1 MGNRSLR
8 MGQYNRL
15 KVIKQLDFGIYL
27 DGYEDEILM
36 PTQYVPADVQIGDFL
51 DVFIYRDSEDRVIA
65 TTLEP
70 YGTVGEFAYLTVNAA
85 TPLGVFMDWGLPK
98 DLFVPF
104 KQQRDNMVVG
114 KSFLVFI
121 HLDTKTDRIV
131 ASAKIERFL
140 EDDVSELSEG
150 MQVELLPYEYTDMGI
165 KALINQRYLGV
176 LYRDEVFKPIEL
188 GKPTT
193 GFIKKIRSDQKIDL
207 ALTEQS
213 YNRIEGSKSD
223 LYEKLQAANGFLPF
237 TDKSDPALITRT
249 FGMSKKDFK
258 KAVGG
263 LLKEGKITLK
273 EDGIYGISP
282 QSIDHSQQ

>member
-1 MGNRSLR
+1 MGNRRLR

-36 PTQYVPADVQIGDFL
+36 PTQYVPADVEIGDFV
-51 DVFIYRDSEDRVIA
+51 DVFIYRDSEDRAIA
-65 TTLEP
+65 TSLEP

-121 HLDTKTDRIV
+121 HLDTQTDRIV

-140 EDDVSELSEG
+140 DEDITGLTEG
-150 MQVELLPYEYTDMGI
+150 MQVDLLPYEYTDMGI
-165 KALINQRYLGV
+165 KALVNQRHLGV
-176 LYRDEVFKPIEL
+176 LYRDEVFKNIEL
-188 GKPTT
+188 GKTIT
-193 GFIKKIRSDQKIDL
+193 GFVKKIREDQKIDL
-207 ALTEQS
+207 ALVEQS

-223 LYEKLQAANGFLPF
+223 VYQQLQAANGFLPF
-237 TDKSDPALITRT
+237 NDKSDPAAIYRT

-258 KAVGG
+258 KTIGG
-263 LLKEGKITLK
+263 LLKEGKISIK
-273 EDGIYGISP
+273 EDGIYGLTS
-282 QSIDHSQQ
+282 

>member
-1 MGNRSLR
+1 MGNRRLR

-36 PTQYVPADVQIGDFL
+36 PTQYVPADVEIGDFV
-51 DVFIYRDSEDRVIA
+51 DVFIYRDSEDRAIA

-70 YGTVGEFAYLTVNAA
+70 YGTVGEFAYLAVNAV
-85 TPLGVFMDWGLPK
+85 TSLGVFMDWGLPK

-121 HLDTKTDRIV
+121 HLDTQTDRIV

-140 EDDVSELSEG
+140 DEDVSDLSEG
-150 MQVELLPYEYTDMGI
+150 MQVDLLPYEYTDMGI

-176 LYRDEVFKPIEL
+176 LYRDEVFKNIEL
-188 GKPTT
+188 GKTIS
-193 GFIKKIRSDQKIDL
+193 GFIKKIREDQKIDL
-207 ALTEQS
+207 ALVEQS

-223 LYEKLQAANGFLPF
+223 VYQQLQAANGFLPF
-237 TDKSDPALITRT
+237 NDKSDPAAIHRT

-258 KAVGG
+258 KAIGG
-263 LLKEGKITLK
+263 LLKEGKISIK
-273 EDGIYGISP
+273 EDGIHGVAS
-282 QSIDHSQQ
+282 

>member
-1 MGNRSLR
+1 MGNRRLR

-36 PTQYVPADVQIGDFL
+36 PTQYVPADVEIGDFV
-51 DVFIYRDSEDRVIA
+51 DVFIYRDSEDRAIA
-65 TTLEP
+65 TSLEP

-121 HLDTKTDRIV
+121 HLDTQTDRIV

-140 EDDVSELSEG
+140 DEDVTGLTEG
-150 MQVELLPYEYTDMGI
+150 MQVDLLPYEYTDMGI
-165 KALINQRYLGV
+165 KALVNQRHLGV
-176 LYRDEVFKPIEL
+176 LYRDEVFKNIEL
-188 GKPTT
+188 GKTIT
-193 GFIKKIRSDQKIDL
+193 GFVKKIREDQKIDL
-207 ALTEQS
+207 ALVEQS

-223 LYEKLQAANGFLPF
+223 VYQQLQAANGFLPF
-237 TDKSDPALITRT
+237 NDKSDPAAIYRT

-258 KAVGG
+258 KTIGG
-263 LLKEGKITLK
+263 LLKEGKISIK
-273 EDGIYGISP
+273 EDGIHGLTS
-282 QSIDHSQQ
+282 

>member
-1 MGNRSLR
+1 MANRSLR

-36 PTQYVPADVQIGDFL
+36 PTQYVPVDVEIGDFL
-51 DVFIYRDSEDRVIA
+51 DVFIYRDSEDRAIA
-65 TTLEP
+65 TSLEP

-85 TPLGVFMDWGLPK
+85 TPLGVFLDWGLPK

-104 KQQRDNMVVG
+104 KQQRENMVVG

-121 HLDTKTDRIV
+121 HLDTQTDRIV

-140 EDDVSELSEG
+140 EEDVSELSEG
-150 MQVELLPYEYTDMGI
+150 MQVDLLPYEYTDMGI
-165 KALINQRYLGV
+165 KALINQRYMGV

-188 GKPTT
+188 GKPTI

-223 LYEKLQAANGFLPF
+223 LYEKLLAANGFLPF

-263 LLKEGKITLK
+263 LLKEKKITLK
-273 EDGIYGISP
+273 EDGIHAISP
-282 QSIDHSQQ
+282 Q

>member
-1 MGNRSLR
+1 MANRSLR

-36 PTQYVPADVQIGDFL
+36 PTQYVPADVEIGDFL

-65 TTLEP
+65 TSLEP

-85 TPLGVFMDWGLPK
+85 TPLGVFLDWGLPK

-104 KQQRDNMVVG
+104 KQQRENMVVG

-121 HLDTKTDRIV
+121 HLDTQTDRIV

-140 EDDVSELSEG
+140 EEDVSELSEG
-150 MQVELLPYEYTDMGI
+150 MQVDLLPYEYTDMGI
-165 KALINQRYLGV
+165 KALINQRYMGV

-193 GFIKKIRSDQKIDL
+193 GFIKKIRSDQKVDL

-223 LYEKLQAANGFLPF
+223 LYKKLLATNGFLPF

-263 LLKEGKITLK
+263 LLKEKKIILK
-273 EDGIYGISP
+273 EDGIHAISP
-282 QSIDHSQQ
+282 ESIDDSQ

>member
-1 MGNRSLR
+1 MANRSLR

-36 PTQYVPADVQIGDFL
+36 PTQYVPADVEIGDFL

-85 TPLGVFMDWGLPK
+85 TPLGVFLDWGLPK

-104 KQQRDNMVVG
+104 KQQRENMVVG

-121 HLDTKTDRIV
+121 HLDTQTDRIV

-140 EDDVSELSEG
+140 DEDVSELSEG
-150 MQVELLPYEYTDMGI
+150 MQVDLLPYEYTDMGI
-165 KALINQRYLGV
+165 KALINQRYMGV

-193 GFIKKIRSDQKIDL
+193 GFIKKIRSDQKVDL
-207 ALTEQS
+207 ALSEQS

-223 LYEKLQAANGFLPF
+223 LYEKLMAANGFLPF

-249 FGMSKKDFK
+249 FEMSKKDFK

-263 LLKEGKITLK
+263 LLKEKKITLK

-282 QSIDHSQQ
+282 Q

>member
-1 MGNRSLR
+1 MGNRRLR

-36 PTQYVPADVQIGDFL
+36 PTQYVPADVEIGDFV
-51 DVFIYRDSEDRVIA
+51 DVFIYRDSEDRAIA
-65 TTLEP
+65 TSLEP

-85 TPLGVFMDWGLPK
+85 TSLGVFMDWGLPK

-121 HLDTKTDRIV
+121 HLDTQTDRIV

-140 EDDVSELSEG
+140 DEDVTGLSEG
-150 MQVELLPYEYTDMGI
+150 MQVDLLPYEYTDMGI
-165 KALINQRYLGV
+165 KALINQRHLGV
-176 LYRDEVFKPIEL
+176 LYRDEVFKNIEL
-188 GKPTT
+188 GKTIT
-193 GFIKKIRSDQKIDL
+193 GFIKKIREDQKIDL
-207 ALTEQS
+207 ALVEQS
-213 YNRIEGSKSD
+213 YNRIESSKSD
-223 LYEKLQAANGFLPF
+223 VYQQLQAANGFLPF
-237 TDKSDPALITRT
+237 NDKSDPAAIYRT

-258 KAVGG
+258 KTIGG
-263 LLKEGKITLK
+263 LLKEGKISIK
-273 EDGIYGISP
+273 EDGIHGLTP
-282 QSIDHSQQ
+282 

>member
-1 MGNRSLR
+1 MGNRRLR

-36 PTQYVPADVQIGDFL
+36 PTQYVPADVEIGDFV
-51 DVFIYRDSEDRVIA
+51 DVFIYRDSEDRAIA
-65 TTLEP
+65 TSLEP

-85 TPLGVFMDWGLPK
+85 TSLGVFMDWGLPK

-121 HLDTKTDRIV
+121 HLDTQTDRIV

-140 EDDVSELSEG
+140 DEDVSGLSEG
-150 MQVELLPYEYTDMGI
+150 MQVDLLPYEYTDMGI
-165 KALINQRYLGV
+165 KALINQRHLGV
-176 LYRDEVFKPIEL
+176 LYRDEVFKNIEL
-188 GKPTT
+188 GKTIT
-193 GFIKKIRSDQKIDL
+193 GFIKKIREDQKIDL
-207 ALTEQS
+207 ALVEQS
-213 YNRIEGSKSD
+213 YNRIESSKSD
-223 LYEKLQAANGFLPF
+223 VYQQLQAANGFLPF
-237 TDKSDPALITRT
+237 NDKSDPAAIYRT

-258 KAVGG
+258 KTIGG
-263 LLKEGKITLK
+263 LLKEGKISIK
-273 EDGIYGISP
+273 EDGIHGVAS
-282 QSIDHSQQ
+282 

>member
-1 MGNRSLR
+1 MGNRSIR

-27 DGYEDEILM
+27 DGYTDEILM
-36 PTQYVPADVQIGDFL
+36 PTQYVPAEVEIGDFL
-51 DVFIYRDSEDRVIA
+51 DVFIYRDSEDRIIA

-70 YGTVGEFAYLTVNAA
+70 YGTVGEFAYLTVNAV

-104 KQQRDNMVVG
+104 KQQRDNMLIG

-121 HLDTKTDRIV
+121 HLDTQTDRVV
-131 ASAKIERFL
+131 ASAKIDRFL
-140 EDDVSELSEG
+140 DEDISELSEG
-150 MQVELLPYEYTDMGI
+150 TQVELLPYEFTDLGI
-165 KALINQRYLGV
+165 KALINQRYAGV
-176 LYRDEVFKPIEL
+176 LYHDEIFKPVEL
-188 GKPTT
+188 GKPIK
-193 GFIKKIRSDQKIDL
+193 GFIKKIREDQKVDL
-207 ALTEQS
+207 ALVEQS

-223 LYEKLQAANGFLPF
+223 LYAKLLAADGFLPF
-237 TDKSDPALITRT
+237 TDKSDPVLIHRT

-263 LLKEGKITLK
+263 LLKEGKIKLQ
-273 EDGIYGISP
+273 EDGIRKI
-282 QSIDHSQQ
+282 

>member
-1 MGNRSLR
+1 MGNRKLR

-15 KVIKQLDFGIYL
+15 KVLKQLDFGIYL

-36 PTQYVPADVQIGDFL
+36 PTQYVPVNIEIGDFL
-51 DVFIYRDSEDRVIA
+51 DVFIYRDSEDRAIA

-70 YGTVGEFAYLTVNAA
+70 YGTVGEFAYLTVNAV
-85 TPLGVFMDWGLPK
+85 TSLGVFMDWGLPK

-104 KQQRDNMVVG
+104 KQQRENMVVG

-121 HLDTKTDRIV
+121 HLDTQTDRIV

-140 EDDVSELSEG
+140 DEDISELTEG
-150 MQVELLPYEYTDMGI
+150 MQVDLLPYEYTDMGI

-176 LYRDEVFKPIEL
+176 LYRDEVFKNIDL
-188 GKPTT
+188 GKPTV
-193 GFIKKIRSDQKIDL
+193 GFVKKIRSDQKIDL

-223 LYEKLQAANGFLPF
+223 LYKKLQAANGFLPF
-237 TDKSDPALITRT
+237 TDKSDPVLIYRT

-263 LLKEGKITLK
+263 LLKEKKITLK
-273 EDGIYGISP
+273 EDGIYGINS
-282 QSIDHSQQ
+282 QSIEYNPQ

>member
-1 MGNRSLR
+1 MGNRKLR

-15 KVIKQLDFGIYL
+15 KVLKQLDFGIYL

-36 PTQYVPADVQIGDFL
+36 PTQYVPADVEIGDFL

-65 TTLEP
+65 TSLEP

-85 TPLGVFMDWGLPK
+85 TPLGVFLDWGLPK

-104 KQQRDNMVVG
+104 KQQRENMVVG

-121 HLDTKTDRIV
+121 HLDTQTDRII

-140 EDDVSELSEG
+140 EEDVSELSEG
-150 MQVELLPYEYTDMGI
+150 MQVDLLPYEYTDMGI
-165 KALINQRYLGV
+165 KALINQRYMGV

-193 GFIKKIRSDQKIDL
+193 GFIKKIRSDQKVDL

-223 LYEKLQAANGFLPF
+223 LYKKLLAANGFLPF

-263 LLKEGKITLK
+263 LLKEKKIILK
-273 EDGIYGISP
+273 EDGIHAISP
-282 QSIDHSQQ
+282 ESIDDSQ

>member
-1 MGNRSLR
+1 MANRSLR

-36 PTQYVPADVQIGDFL
+36 PTQYVPADVEIGDFL

-65 TTLEP
+65 TSLEP

-85 TPLGVFMDWGLPK
+85 TPLGVFLDWGLPK

-104 KQQRDNMVVG
+104 KQQRENMVVG

-121 HLDTKTDRIV
+121 HLDTQTDRII

-140 EDDVSELSEG
+140 EEDVSELSEG
-150 MQVELLPYEYTDMGI
+150 MQVDLLPYEYTDMGI
-165 KALINQRYLGV
+165 KALINQRYMGV

-193 GFIKKIRSDQKIDL
+193 GFIKKIRSDQKVDL

-223 LYEKLQAANGFLPF
+223 LYKKLLAANGFLPF

-263 LLKEGKITLK
+263 LLKEKKIILK
-273 EDGIYGISP
+273 EDGIHAISP
-282 QSIDHSQQ
+282 ESIDDSQ

>member
-1 MGNRSLR
+1 

-36 PTQYVPADVQIGDFL
+36 PTQYVPADVEIGDFL

-65 TTLEP
+65 TSLEP

-85 TPLGVFMDWGLPK
+85 TPLGVFLDWGLPK

-104 KQQRDNMVVG
+104 KQQRENMVVG

-121 HLDTKTDRIV
+121 HLDTQTDRIV

-140 EDDVSELSEG
+140 EEDVSELSEG
-150 MQVELLPYEYTDMGI
+150 MQVDLLPYEYTDMGI
-165 KALINQRYLGV
+165 KALINQRYMGV

-193 GFIKKIRSDQKIDL
+193 GFIKKIRSDQKVDL

-223 LYEKLQAANGFLPF
+223 LYKKLLATNGFLPF

-263 LLKEGKITLK
+263 LLKEKKIILK
-273 EDGIYGISP
+273 EDGIHAISP
-282 QSIDHSQQ
+282 ESIDDSQ

>member
-1 MGNRSLR
+1 MGNRRLR

-36 PTQYVPADVQIGDFL
+36 PTQYVPADVEIGDFV
-51 DVFIYRDSEDRVIA
+51 DVFIYRDSEDRAIA
-65 TTLEP
+65 TSLEP

-85 TPLGVFMDWGLPK
+85 TSLGVFMDWGLPK

-121 HLDTKTDRIV
+121 HLDTQTDRIV

-140 EDDVSELSEG
+140 DEDVSILSEG
-150 MQVELLPYEYTDMGI
+150 MQVDLLPYEYTDMGI
-165 KALINQRYLGV
+165 KALINQRHLGV
-176 LYRDEVFKPIEL
+176 LYRDEVFKNIEL
-188 GKPTT
+188 GKTIT
-193 GFIKKIRSDQKIDL
+193 GFIKKIREDQKIDL
-207 ALTEQS
+207 ALVEQS
-213 YNRIEGSKSD
+213 YNRIESSKSD
-223 LYEKLQAANGFLPF
+223 VYQQLQAANGFLPF
-237 TDKSDPALITRT
+237 NDKSDPAAIYRT

-258 KAVGG
+258 KTIGG
-263 LLKEGKITLK
+263 LLKEGKISIK
-273 EDGIYGISP
+273 EDGIHGLTP
-282 QSIDHSQQ
+282 

>member
-1 MGNRSLR
+1 MANRSLR

-36 PTQYVPADVQIGDFL
+36 PTQYVPADVEIGDFL

-65 TTLEP
+65 TSLEP

-85 TPLGVFMDWGLPK
+85 TPLGVFLDWGLPK

-104 KQQRDNMVVG
+104 KQQRENMVVG

-121 HLDTKTDRIV
+121 HLDTQTDRIV

-140 EDDVSELSEG
+140 EEDVSELSDG
-150 MQVELLPYEYTDMGI
+150 MQVDLLPYEYTDMGI
-165 KALINQRYLGV
+165 KALINQRYMGV

-193 GFIKKIRSDQKIDL
+193 GFIKKIRSDQKVDL

-223 LYEKLQAANGFLPF
+223 LYEKLLAANGFLPF

-263 LLKEGKITLK
+263 LLKEKKIILK
-273 EDGIYGISP
+273 EDGIHAISP
-282 QSIDHSQQ
+282 ESIDDSQ

>member
-1 MGNRSLR
+1 MGNRNLR

-15 KVIKQLDFGIYL
+15 KVLKQLDFGIYL

-36 PTQYVPADVQIGDFL
+36 PTQYVPANVEIGDFL
-51 DVFIYRDSEDRVIA
+51 DVFIYRDSEDRAIA

-70 YGTVGEFAYLTVNAA
+70 YGTVGEFAYLTVNAV
-85 TPLGVFMDWGLPK
+85 TSLGVFMDWGLPK

-104 KQQRDNMVVG
+104 KQQRENMAIG

-121 HLDTKTDRIV
+121 HLDTQTDRIV

-140 EDDVSELSEG
+140 DEDVAELSEG
-150 MQVELLPYEYTDMGI
+150 MQVDLLPYEYTDMGI
-165 KALINQRYLGV
+165 KALINQRHLGV
-176 LYRDEVFKPIEL
+176 LYRDEVFKNIEL
-188 GKPTT
+188 GKPTI

-223 LYEKLQAANGFLPF
+223 LYKKLLATNGFLPF

-263 LLKEGKITLK
+263 LLKEKKIILK
-273 EDGIYGISP
+273 EDGIHAISP
-282 QSIDHSQQ
+282 ESIDDSQ

>member
-85 TPLGVFMDWGLPK
+85 TPLGVFLNWGLPK

>member
-1 MGNRSLR
+1 MGNRNLR

-15 KVIKQLDFGIYL
+15 KVLKQLDFGIYL

-36 PTQYVPADVQIGDFL
+36 PTQYVPANVEIGDFL
-51 DVFIYRDSEDRVIA
+51 DVFIYRDSEDRAIA

-70 YGTVGEFAYLTVNAA
+70 YGTVGEFAYLTVNAV
-85 TPLGVFMDWGLPK
+85 TSLGVFMDWGLPK

-104 KQQRDNMVVG
+104 KQQRENMVVG

-121 HLDTKTDRIV
+121 HLDTQTDRIV

-140 EDDVSELSEG
+140 DEDVAELSEG
-150 MQVELLPYEYTDMGI
+150 MQVDLLPYEYTDMGI
-165 KALINQRYLGV
+165 KALINQRHLGV

-188 GKPTT
+188 GKPTI

-213 YNRIEGSKSD
+213 YNRIEGSKSE
-223 LYEKLQAANGFLPF
+223 LYEKLMAANGFLPF

-263 LLKEGKITLK
+263 LLKEKKITLK

-282 QSIDHSQQ
+282 QFAAGS

>member
-1 MGNRSLR
+1 MGNRRLR

-36 PTQYVPADVQIGDFL
+36 PTQYVPADVEIGDFV
-51 DVFIYRDSEDRVIA
+51 DVFIYRDSEDRAIA
-65 TTLEP
+65 TSLEP

-85 TPLGVFMDWGLPK
+85 TSLGVFMDWGLPK

-121 HLDTKTDRIV
+121 HLDTQTDRIV

-140 EDDVSELSEG
+140 DEDVSGLSEG
-150 MQVELLPYEYTDMGI
+150 MQVDLLPYEYTDMGI
-165 KALINQRYLGV
+165 KALINQRHLGV
-176 LYRDEVFKPIEL
+176 LYRDEVFKNIEL
-188 GKPTT
+188 GKTIT
-193 GFIKKIRSDQKIDL
+193 GFIKKIREDQKIDL
-207 ALTEQS
+207 ALVEQS
-213 YNRIEGSKSD
+213 YNRIESSKSD
-223 LYEKLQAANGFLPF
+223 VYQQLQAANGFLPF
-237 TDKSDPALITRT
+237 NDKSDPAAIYRT

-258 KAVGG
+258 KTIGG
-263 LLKEGKITLK
+263 LLKEGKISIK
-273 EDGIYGISP
+273 EDGIHGLNP
-282 QSIDHSQQ
+282 

>member
-15 KVIKQLDFGIYL
+15 KVLKQLDFGIYL

-36 PTQYVPADVQIGDFL
+36 PTQYVPANVEIGDFL
-51 DVFIYRDSEDRVIA
+51 DVFIYRDSEDRAIA

-70 YGTVGEFAYLTVNAA
+70 YGTVGEFAYLTVNAV
-85 TPLGVFMDWGLPK
+85 TSLGVFMDWGLPK

-104 KQQRDNMVVG
+104 KQQRENMAIG

-121 HLDTKTDRIV
+121 HLDTQTDRIV

-140 EDDVSELSEG
+140 DEDVSELSEG
-150 MQVELLPYEYTDMGI
+150 MQVDLLPYEYTDMGI
-165 KALINQRYLGV
+165 KALINQRHLGV
-176 LYRDEVFKPIEL
+176 LYRDEVFKNIEL
-188 GKPTT
+188 GKPTI

-223 LYEKLQAANGFLPF
+223 LYKKLLATNGFLPF

-263 LLKEGKITLK
+263 LLKEKKIILK
-273 EDGIYGISP
+273 EDGIHAISP
-282 QSIDHSQQ
+282 ESIDDSQ

>member
-1 MGNRSLR
+1 MGNRNLR

-15 KVIKQLDFGIYL
+15 KVLKQLDFGIYL

-36 PTQYVPADVQIGDFL
+36 PTQYVPANVEIGFL
-51 DVFIYRDSEDRVIA
+51 DVFIYRDSEDRAIA

-70 YGTVGEFAYLTVNAA
+70 YGTVGEFAYLTVNAV
-85 TPLGVFMDWGLPK
+85 TSLGVFMDWGLPK

-104 KQQRDNMVVG
+104 KQQRENMVVG

-121 HLDTKTDRIV
+121 HLDTQTDRIV

-140 EDDVSELSEG
+140 DEDVSELSEG

-165 KALINQRYLGV
+165 KALINQRHLGV
-176 LYRDEVFKPIEL
+176 LYRDEVFKTIEL
-188 GKPTT
+188 GKPTI

-213 YNRIEGSKSD
+213 YNRIEGSKSE
-223 LYEKLQAANGFLPF
+223 LYEKLMAANGFLPF

-263 LLKEGKITLK
+263 LLKEKKITLK
-273 EDGIYGISP
+273 EHGIYGISP
-282 QSIDHSQQ
+282 QFAVGS

>member
-1 MGNRSLR
+1 MANRSLR

-36 PTQYVPADVQIGDFL
+36 PTQYVPADVEIGDFL

-65 TTLEP
+65 TSLEP

-85 TPLGVFMDWGLPK
+85 TPLGVFLDWGLPK

-104 KQQRDNMVVG
+104 KQQRENMVVG

-121 HLDTKTDRIV
+121 HLDTQTDRIV

-140 EDDVSELSEG
+140 EEDVSELSEG
-150 MQVELLPYEYTDMGI
+150 MQVDLLPYEYTDMGI
-165 KALINQRYLGV
+165 KALINQRYMGV

-193 GFIKKIRSDQKIDL
+193 GFIKKIRSDQKVDL

-223 LYEKLQAANGFLPF
+223 LYKKLLAANGFLPF

-263 LLKEGKITLK
+263 LLKEKKIILK
-273 EDGIYGISP
+273 EDGIHAISP
-282 QSIDHSQQ
+282 ESIDDSQ